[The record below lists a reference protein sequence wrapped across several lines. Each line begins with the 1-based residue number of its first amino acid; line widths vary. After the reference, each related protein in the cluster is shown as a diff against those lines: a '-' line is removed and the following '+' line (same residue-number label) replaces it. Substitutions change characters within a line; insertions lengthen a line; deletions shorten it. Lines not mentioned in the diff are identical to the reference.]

1 LHPASVMQRRGFLSR
16 HPHLYKPC
24 MVLLTA
30 ILQQMNQVLSRGWCF
45 DVLSLPSSDEKS
57 VKRKAKQAQ
66 QCA

>member
-1 LHPASVMQRRGFLSR
+1 
-16 HPHLYKPC
+16 

-66 QCA
+66 QYA